1 MRAATTNVNA
11 LSLSKNELDDGSFD
25 IKRKNNKS
33 KKNVILEISC
43 PNERARTEKSAKMEM
58 IRKNRNDNSDLASD
72 SNENAKLFRENSH
85 Q

>member
-72 SNENAKLFRENSH
+72 SNENAK
-85 Q
+85 